1 MSNHHDELPADL
13 WMEGA
18 PWNPFEEIAAQLQ
31 AISDEEMGH
40 YWAHPGSTLLN
51 LWRREAKLL
60 ADVSYRTNER
70 ACAPFGLSKHLFS
83 TLYPRQLRTYLNWRT
98 LHLTG
103 GWTVVDEQYVELFAM
118 ELALQIRG
126 ESIEEAAKKLLALWA
141 WGLLHF
147 ADWQLTHLRG
157 VTQAFFVE
165 IAASQCAAV
174 AHDHPELFASFAPKG
189 NYEALLAPDH
199 ADDDTINDL
208 LEKAAGELPEAEKSA
223 AKTALIA
230 QAWRELAADVRP
242 TFVPGQSALVWG
254 AYRAQRWD
262 PLHVFPFTSFTAPQ
276 ECLVRVR
283 PDLSFRCR
291 SGVWQALVF
300 APDVKKLAQTA
311 LDLFQAV
318 DDRKAKVPAKIRQ
331 AVTRAQKKLAAQAR
345 AQIDTGKLAGIRAQA
360 TDIQEKLLVPEEDK
374 PLPQKTKPAA
384 AKKTP
389 PPVHSQPVAAGP
401 FTAKQLQFLKA
412 LWEKA
417 PASQLQALSSAPLS
431 LTVEALNNQFLEII
445 GDAAIEMQ
453 NDQAGIVSDYREDVE
468 KILADNGLLPAH
480 K

>member
-1 MSNHHDELPADL
+1 MSNHRDELPADL

-18 PWNPFEEIAAQLQ
+18 PWDPFEEIAAQLKS
-31 AISDEEMGH
+31 ISDEEMEH
-40 YWAHPGSTLLN
+40 YWAHPGSTLLA

-60 ADVSYRTNER
+60 ADVSYRTNR
-70 ACAPFGLSKHLFS
+70 PSAPFGLSKHLYS

-98 LHLTG
+98 QHLTG
-103 GWTVVDEQYVELFAM
+103 GWVLVDEQYVELYAM

-126 ESIEEAAKKLLALWA
+126 ESIEEAAKQLLSLWSWALE
-141 WGLLHF
+141 HF

-157 VTQAFFVE
+157 LTQAFFVE
-165 IAASQCAAV
+165 LDSAQCAAA
-174 AHDHPELFASFAPKG
+174 AHAHPELFASFPQEQKWQ
-189 NYEALLAPDH
+189 ALLLPQESNDEA
-199 ADDDTINDL
+199 INAL
-208 LEKAAGELPEAEKSA
+208 LEEAAGELPEAEKSA
-223 AKTALIA
+223 ARTTLIA

-254 AYRAQRWD
+254 AYRSQRWD
-262 PLHVFPFTSFTAPQ
+262 PLHVFPFTSFSAPK
-276 ECLVRVR
+276 ECLVRAR

-291 SGVWQALVF
+291 NGVWQALVF
-300 APDVKKLAQTA
+300 TPDVKKLAQTA
-311 LDLFQAV
+311 LALFRAV
-318 DDRKAKVPAKIRQ
+318 DDSKARVSPKIRQ

-360 TDIQEKLLVPEEDK
+360 TDIQEKLLVPEEENL
-374 PLPQKTKPAA
+374 LPQKPKPAA
-384 AKKTP
+384 VKKTP
-389 PPVHSQPVAAGP
+389 PPAPVPPTPAGP
-401 FTAKQLQFLKA
+401 FTAQQLQFLKA

-417 PASQLQALSSAPLS
+417 PAKQLQGICSEPLS
-431 LTVEALNNQFLEII
+431 LTVEALNNQFLELI

-468 KILADNGLLPAH
+468 KILADNGLLPAG